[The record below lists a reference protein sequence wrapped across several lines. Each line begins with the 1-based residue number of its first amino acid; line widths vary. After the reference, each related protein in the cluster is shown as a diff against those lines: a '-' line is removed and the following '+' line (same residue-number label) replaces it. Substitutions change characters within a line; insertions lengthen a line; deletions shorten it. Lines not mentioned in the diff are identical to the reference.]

1 VQPGLAFPK
10 PDPYND
16 TFRYWGSI
24 MPKKAPDRVT
34 EHDVADAAC
43 KVLASE
49 PNRTA
54 TIQRLVQE
62 IPKHL
67 KLSAADKVRS
77 KTRRNEAI
85 WEQQIRNIQS
95 HHKSPGNFI
104 YEGFLERV
112 KGGLRLTNAGLL
124 RLKHKGFI

>member
-1 VQPGLAFPK
+1 
-10 PDPYND
+10 
-16 TFRYWGSI
+16 
-24 MPKKAPDRVT
+24 VT

-43 KVLASE
+43 KVLASR
-49 PNRTA
+49 PNNEGS
-54 TIQRLVQE
+54 IQQLVRD

-67 KLSAADKVRS
+67 MLSSEDTKRS
-77 KTRRNEAI
+77 LTRRTEEL

-112 KGGLRLTNAGLL
+112 SSGLRLTEAGRL
-124 RLKHKGFI
+124 RLKHKGFL

>member
-1 VQPGLAFPK
+1 MG
-10 PDPYND
+10 
-16 TFRYWGSI
+16 
-24 MPKKAPDRVT
+24 KKAINRVT

-43 KVLASE
+43 KVLVNE
-49 PNRTA
+49 PNHAA
-54 TIQRLVQE
+54 TIKKLVKTIPDLLRLS
-62 IPKHL
+62 
-67 KLSAADKVRS
+67 SADLRRS
-77 KTRRNEAI
+77 TTRPNEAL

-112 KGGLRLTNAGLL
+112 KGGLRLTDAGEL